1 MSIIQDY
8 GLIIGGIF
16 AMLAAFFRKN
26 NVNQLNQYINTIN
39 IMRVDLTNL
48 KKESSDNA
56 KFIRQLQLDLH
67 DKDKLVALLE
77 ATSWDLPFPYWLKD
91 MQCQMIYI
99 NQKYEKT
106 FNIRSVD
113 YIGKKDTELWPGDQA
128 SKFSENDLKL
138 INTDTEYLIDD
149 QEVPGYVVIKWKRWA
164 GNILI
169 GVAGMCIPKELFHQ
183 YPQQPPQQ

>member
-1 MSIIQDY
+1 MSLIQDY
-8 GLIIGGIF
+8 GLIIGGVF
-16 AMLAAFFRKN
+16 AMLAAFFRRN
-26 NVNQLNQYINTIN
+26 NVSQLNQYINMIN
-39 IMRVDLTNL
+39 AMRVDMANL

-106 FNIRSVD
+106 FNVRSVD
-113 YIGKKDTELWPGDQA
+113 YIGKKDSDVWSTDEA
-128 SKFSENDLKL
+128 AKFNANDMKL
-138 INTDTEYLIDD
+138 INGEIEYLTDD

-169 GVAGMCIPKELFHQ
+169 GVAGMCIPAELFNSQ
-183 YPQQPPQQ
+183 NPINN